1 MSQPPVV
8 LIHGVGSSSEHNWRQ
23 PGWVD
28 LLSEL
33 GRSVLTVDLPG
44 HGAAEGRVAPDRDA
58 AELIVERA
66 AAHGS
71 VDAVGFSAGGY
82 ALLTAASREPA
93 LFRRIAVLGVAD
105 SGLGRVSAEGIA
117 AAVLSDAEPSD
128 AMALLFHRLVRTA
141 GNDPAAVAGFL
152 RSRQARAGLGE
163 LAAITAATLVVEGTK
178 DPGGPAEALAAAIPG
193 ARRLEVRGAD
203 HFAIPSDFR
212 CMDAVLSFLAQ

>member
-1 MSQPPVV
+1 MAETPVI
-8 LIHGVGSSSEHNWRQ
+8 LIHGVGSSFEHNWRQ

-33 GRSVLTVDLPG
+33 GRPVVAVELPG
-44 HGAAEGRVAPDRDA
+44 HGANRIAPEHDA
-58 AELIVERA
+58 AELITEQA

-82 ALLTAASREPA
+82 ALLAAASRAPS

-105 SGLGRVSAEGIA
+105 SGLVANPAALDGIA
-117 AAVLSDAEPSD
+117 AGLLSQEEPSD
-128 AMALLFHRLVRTA
+128 AMTLVIRRLVQSA
-141 GNDPAAVAGFL
+141 GNDPAAVARFL
-152 RSRQARAGLGE
+152 RSRQARAGLGD
-163 LAAITAATLVVEGTK
+163 LAAITAAALVVEGTE
-178 DPGGPAEALAAAIPG
+178 DRSGPAMALAEAIPG
-193 ARRLEVRGAD
+193 AQRLQLKGAD